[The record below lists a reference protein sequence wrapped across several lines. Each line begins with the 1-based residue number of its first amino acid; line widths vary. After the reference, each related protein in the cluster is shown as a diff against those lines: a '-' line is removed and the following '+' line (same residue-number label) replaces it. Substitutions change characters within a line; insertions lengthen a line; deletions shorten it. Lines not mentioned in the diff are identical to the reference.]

1 MNTKGK
7 NKNAS
12 HLTHE
17 MKKEHGDLAE
27 ASKRANEQPI
37 LEIIIREIGAVIR
50 AKDKI
55 DNAKDKRI
63 DAQKTIIK
71 ARDKE
76 IQAME
81 EEKQARDEEIQAM
94 ERLRELE
101 HRLENMRQLPN
112 DDDTIDIEPE
122 DEKG

>member
-12 HLTHE
+12 HLTHK
-17 MKKEHGDLAE
+17 MKNKHGDLTE

-37 LEIIIREIGAVIR
+37 LEIIREEIKAVIH

-55 DNAKDKRI
+55 NNAKDKINNAKDKRI

-71 ARDKE
+71 ARD
-76 IQAME
+76 
-81 EEKQARDEEIQAM
+81 EEIQAI

-112 DDDTIDIEPE
+112 DNDTIDIEPE
-122 DEKG
+122 DEKD

>member
-17 MKKEHGDLAE
+17 MKNKHGDLAE

-37 LEIIIREIGAVIR
+37 LEIIREEIKAVIH

-55 DNAKDKRI
+55 NNAKDKRI
-63 DAQKTIIK
+63 HAQKTIIK

-81 EEKQARDEEIQAM
+81 EEKQAREEEIQAI
-94 ERLRELE
+94 ERLKELE

-112 DDDTIDIEPE
+112 DNDTIDIEPE
-122 DEKG
+122 DKKD

>member
-17 MKKEHGDLAE
+17 MKNKHGDLAE

-37 LEIIIREIGAVIR
+37 LEIIREEIKAVIH

-55 DNAKDKRI
+55 NNAKDKINNAKDKRI

-71 ARDKE
+71 DRN
-76 IQAME
+76 
-81 EEKQARDEEIQAM
+81 EEIQAI

-112 DDDTIDIEPE
+112 DNDTIDIEPE
-122 DEKG
+122 DEKD

>member
-1 MNTKGK
+1 MNTNNK

-17 MKKEHGDLAE
+17 MKNKHGDLAK

-37 LEIIIREIGAVIR
+37 LEIIREEIKSVIHV
-50 AKDKI
+50 KDKI
-55 DNAKDKRI
+55 NNAKDKRI
-63 DAQKTIIK
+63 HAQKTIIK
-71 ARDKE
+71 ARE
-76 IQAME
+76 
-81 EEKQARDEEIQAM
+81 EEIQAI

-112 DDDTIDIEPE
+112 DDGTIDIEPE
-122 DEKG
+122 DEKD

>member
-17 MKKEHGDLAE
+17 MKNKHGDLAE
-27 ASKRANEQPI
+27 TSKRANEQPI
-37 LEIIIREIGAVIR
+37 LEIIREEIKAVIH

-55 DNAKDKRI
+55 NNAKDKRI

-71 ARDKE
+71 ARD
-76 IQAME
+76 
-81 EEKQARDEEIQAM
+81 EEIQAI

-112 DDDTIDIEPE
+112 DNDTIDIEPE
-122 DEKG
+122 DEKD

>member
-17 MKKEHGDLAE
+17 MKNKHGDLAE

-37 LEIIIREIGAVIR
+37 LEIIREEIKAVIH

-55 DNAKDKRI
+55 NNAKDKRI

-71 ARDKE
+71 ARD
-76 IQAME
+76 
-81 EEKQARDEEIQAM
+81 EEIQAI

-112 DDDTIDIEPE
+112 DNDNDTIDIEPE
-122 DEKG
+122 DEKD